1 MTDTGTPKRR
11 LIEGRPA
18 LIVIDIQQSA
28 FVEKEVRAIPHM
40 PDYAERVARAR
51 FAIDR
56 AREVGIPVVF
66 IQEIHRA
73 DLVDFGRE
81 LDGSEDIHCLD
92 SNPETA
98 LAKEVTGFRE
108 GDYLIQKRRYSAFYG
123 TDLEILLRGL
133 RADTLLLTGGLT
145 DVRPLHLRRRP
156 SGRLFL
162 PRDRGLRR
170 RLQPGSARSGAAGDG
185 ISADRRPE
193 VPGRGAGRDG
203 RLRQDEGRL
212 NDPTGAAP
220 SAPLR
225 HPGLRPAPTPSGEAE
240 VHPWLPPARC
250 SAFGRKLE
258 KFSCFSRRGA

>member
-1 MTDTGTPKRR
+1 MTDKGTRKRR

-28 FVEKEVRAIPHM
+28 FVEKEVRSIPHM
-40 PDYAERVARAR
+40 PDYAERVTRAR

-56 AREVGIPVVF
+56 ARETGIPIVF

-92 SNPETA
+92 DNPETA

-133 RADTLLLTGGLT
+133 GADTLLLTGGLT
-145 DVRPLHLRRRP
+145 DVCVHYTFVDGHQGDYFCRVIEDCTAGSSPEAHEAALRAMEY
-156 SGRLFL
+156 
-162 PRDRGLRR
+162 
-170 RLQPGSARSGAAGDG
+170 LQ
-185 ISADRRPE
+185 
-193 VPGRGAGRDG
+193 
-203 RLRQDEGRL
+203 
-212 NDPTGAAP
+212 TGARR
-220 SAPLR
+220 SLD
-225 HPGLRPAPTPSGEAE
+225 EA
-240 VHPWLPPARC
+240 LTAMDGYGGMR
-250 SAFGRKLE
+250 A
-258 KFSCFSRRGA
+258 A